1 MKKIINHLKN
11 SNHIIIASHKNPDG
25 DAIGSLIAMGLALE
39 ALNKNITLYN
49 ESPIPS
55 AYRFLPSV
63 ERIVRQIKETNTYD
77 TAIILDCA
85 DFQRIGKISSVI
97 SKIPVIINIDHHITN
112 TRFGNLN
119 LIDTSA
125 CATAEIIYNLLIE
138 MALPISNSAIAT
150 SIYTGI
156 LTDTGSFRF
165 SNTNKSAF
173 AICEKMV
180 EAGVDTYN
188 VAQHVYGRY
197 SLGRIKLLNMALES
211 IEISDNGKMSMMILT
226 KDMLD
231 ETGTLPED
239 IDGLINYAKS
249 IENVKVAALI
259 HELSNGK
266 EVSEKPGDYHVS
278 LRSDGTVDVAVIAGS
293 FGGGGHNRAAGFSIK
308 STLSDIKTQMLNI
321 AVEL

>member
-165 SNTNKSAF
+165 SNTKKSAF

-180 EAGVDTYN
+180 EAGVDPYN

-231 ETGTLPED
+231 KTGTLSEN
-239 IDGLINYAKS
+239 INGLVNYAKS
-249 IENVKVAALI
+249 IENVKVAVLI
-259 HELSNGK
+259 NELSNRNR
-266 EVSEKPGDYHVS
+266 VPEKPGDYHVS
-278 LRSDGTVDVAVIAGS
+278 LRSDGTVDVAAIAGL
-293 FGGGGHNRAAGFSIK
+293 FGGGGHNRAAGFNIE